1 MLAVLKAALSMLA
14 ALGNALG
21 LLGGL
26 ATSYMQHKQAK
37 EAKEER
43 KEEHDEAQAASDR
56 ISLDPAAEWLRE
68 FNPSGQAGV
77 AQDSASTKADK
88 AST

>member
-1 MLAVLKAALSMLA
+1 MLAVLKAALSMFA

-21 LLGGL
+21 LYL
-26 ATSYMQHKQAK
+26 QQKQAK

-43 KEEHDEAQAASDR
+43 KEEMHEAQSTSNSIAA
-56 ISLDPAAEWLRE
+56 DPASAWLRE
-68 FNPSGQAGV
+68 FNPNSQAGV
-77 AQDSASTKADK
+77 AHSLREDGASTEADK

>member
-21 LLGGL
+21 LYL
-26 ATSYMQHKQAK
+26 QQKQAK

-43 KEEHDEAQAASDR
+43 KEEHKDAQATSDG
-56 ISLDPAAEWLRE
+56 IAADPASAWLRE
-68 FNPSGQAGV
+68 FNPSGQAGA
-77 AQDSASTKADK
+77 AQDGTGAKADK
-88 AST
+88 AGS